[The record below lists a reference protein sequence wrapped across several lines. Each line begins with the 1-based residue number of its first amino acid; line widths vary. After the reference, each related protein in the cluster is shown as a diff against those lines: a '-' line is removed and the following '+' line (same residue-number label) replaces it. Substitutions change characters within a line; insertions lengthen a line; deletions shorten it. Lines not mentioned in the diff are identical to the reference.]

1 MEHTLDY
8 KSLPKFS
15 TYRKR
20 HSDKFDGST
29 CISKADFIN
38 ISAKEC
44 IYCGTPGP
52 NGIDRIDS
60 EKGYEKDNC
69 VPCCK
74 HCNYVKGNLSAENFW
89 TWVKRFV
96 KHQLKTNKSMTTD

>member
-8 KSLPKFS
+8 KTPPKYY

-20 HSDKFDGST
+20 HKAKFGNIKM
-29 CISKADFIN
+29 ISENEFLEITSHN
-38 ISAKEC
+38 C
-44 IYCGTPGP
+44 HYCGVAGP

-60 EKGYEKDNC
+60 TIGYKKTNC

-74 HCNYVKGNLSAENFW
+74 HCNYVKGNLQITDFNVW
-89 TWVKRFV
+89 TKRFV
-96 KHQLKTNKSMTTD
+96 THQTNNGK